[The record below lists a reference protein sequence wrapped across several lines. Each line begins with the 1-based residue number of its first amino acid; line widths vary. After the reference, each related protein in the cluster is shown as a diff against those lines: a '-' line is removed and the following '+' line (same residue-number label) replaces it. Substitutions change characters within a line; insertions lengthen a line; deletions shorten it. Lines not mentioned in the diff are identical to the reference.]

1 MTKRSFLHPN
11 YAISSNT
18 YDAMA
23 KQLERDL
30 RRQCPTP
37 TWNVLK
43 TDDLDHHHAMDR
55 FTFIVVCTL
64 TVNDRRWKHHAKVG
78 REALVL
84 DSNGSTY
91 SNMPSSNRPRQVGV

>member
-55 FTFIVVCTL
+55 FTFIVVCT
-64 TVNDRRWKHHAKVG
+64 NCQ
-78 REALVL
+78 
-84 DSNGSTY
+84 
-91 SNMPSSNRPRQVGV
+91 RPPMETSCKSRQGGPCARQQW